1 VDHYAR
7 AYQVFG
13 RVPGYRGAQRMVSS
27 LRGFGESEIA
37 QHRMKIIGFYESYG
51 EEVTQETFGA
61 DRKLISLWRKRLRG
75 R

>member
-1 VDHYAR
+1 
-7 AYQVFG
+7 
-13 RVPGYRGAQRMVSS
+13 MVSS